1 MIHIT
6 AKEGGNH
13 SYSHQP
19 SPSPADLVTFNEQ
32 ILNGKLHFLC
42 SVDKR
47 YLPLKIRSRL
57 SIIYVLLA
65 DFMSGLIT
73 VISHRQVPLQH
84 RT

>member
-6 AKEGGNH
+6 VKEGGDH
-13 SYSHQP
+13 IYSHQH
-19 SPSPADLVTFNEQ
+19 DLVTFNEQ
-32 ILNGKLHFLC
+32 ILNGKLHFWC

-73 VISHRQVPLQH
+73 VISRRQVPLQH